1 MSERRFVLQ
10 PLCDIAPDLVHP
22 VVGKS
27 IAELLDA
34 VRTDET
40 VTRI

>member
-34 VRTDET
+34 LQTDET